1 MQVKCNDEGIL
12 QCTHVY
18 ACKRAHLYGPS
29 AALPSC
35 CNCKLKLAWYLVTS
49 PEHTLQCA
57 AWIARETPAHSCCSA
72 CCMHVSGI
80 LLSCAVHMY
89 SLSRSKSSLLPHNV
103 GSGAALTILQLTHT
117 QLDSLAGLAALRGVQ
132 PVLIYVGAVMNAPEL
147 ELLFRELSTSPDFC
161 TLIRSIQ
168 ESHTTDHPQ
177 QLPDEKSP
185 NDFEQAVAP
194 DDLLC
199 SARTLFEQ
207 CQQMACTTSDTT
219 LAVKGLT
226 DQAAVLVQV
235 HRCASRRCV

>member
-1 MQVKCNDEGIL
+1 LQVKCNDEGIL

-132 PVLIYVGAVMNAPEL
+132 PVLL
-147 ELLFRELSTSPDFC
+147 R
-161 TLIRSIQ
+161 
-168 ESHTTDHPQ
+168 
-177 QLPDEKSP
+177 
-185 NDFEQAVAP
+185 
-194 DDLLC
+194 
-199 SARTLFEQ
+199 
-207 CQQMACTTSDTT
+207 
-219 LAVKGLT
+219 
-226 DQAAVLVQV
+226 
-235 HRCASRRCV
+235 RRCNERPRAGTAVPGAKYKPGLLHTDPLNPGISHH